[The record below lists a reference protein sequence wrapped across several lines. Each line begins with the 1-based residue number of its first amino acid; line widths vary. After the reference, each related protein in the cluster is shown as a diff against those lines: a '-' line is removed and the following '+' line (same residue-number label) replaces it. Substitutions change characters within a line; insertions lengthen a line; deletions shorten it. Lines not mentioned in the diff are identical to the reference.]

1 MKRWIV
7 GETSLLRRNIVARG
21 RRGRAGR
28 RREQLRRTELAA
40 IAVPWLTSL
49 FLPAVRV
56 VGGPP
61 IKGLELLL
69 RGWQAAG
76 SGVFAWYANPL
87 FVLAMALA
95 VAGWYAVAG
104 SFASIA
110 LLLALTSFAAA
121 DVARAAGAPV
131 PQLYFEPGFYLWL
144 FASFALPAWCWAAEW
159 RRRYS
164 RYSGEGKNLAHGPS
178 RD

>member
-1 MKRWIV
+1 MGKLGRTDEPIR
-7 GETSLLRRNIVARG
+7 GTSLLQRNIVEGGPSA
-21 RRGRAGR
+21 R
-28 RREQLRRTELAA
+28 RREQLRRTELVA
-40 IAVPWLTSL
+40 IAVPWLTSM
-49 FLPAVRV
+49 FLPAIRI

-69 RGWQAAG
+69 RGWQATG
-76 SGVFAWYANPL
+76 SGVLAWYANPL

-95 VAGWYAVAG
+95 AAGWYAVAG
-104 SFASIA
+104 SLAGVA
-110 LLLALTSFAAA
+110 LVLALTSFAAA
-121 DVARAAGAPV
+121 AVARAAGAPV

-144 FASFALPAWCWAAEW
+144 FACFALPAWCWAAEW

-164 RYSGEGKNLAHGPS
+164 GEGKNLAPGPT